1 MNLDTPLLLCY
12 NEKKQ
17 KEVTT
22 MFERINRSYEL
33 VMQPTVPAMPWQN
46 DGLTLLYPSLRNERC
61 F

>member
-1 MNLDTPLLLCY
+1 MNLDTPLSLCY

-22 MFERINRSYEL
+22 MFDRINRSYEP
-33 VMQPTVPAMPWQN
+33 VMQPAVPAMPWQSVR
-46 DGLTLLYPSLRNERC
+46 LTLLYPSLRNTVG